1 MYSTLIVPLDG
12 SAFAERAIGLAVFLS
27 RRGHAALLLA
37 RVHEGGTKP
46 GYQTP
51 AWEEFF
57 RDEEEAYLEAVA
69 ARIQSEFSGTVDWTL
84 LDGSVVAAIC
94 ARVDAA
100 PSPFVVMSTHGRTGI
115 RRVWMGSVASGLLR
129 HSSAP
134 VLMLRPQGGGE
145 TNVTD
150 GASASGPF
158 ANVIVALDGST
169 FAEQVIPHA
178 ASIATASNARLLF
191 IRVVDPAAP
200 SDAASR
206 RAVTY
211 MENIASLV
219 DYEGSMSDARIEAHA
234 SPGAAILE
242 CAAALERPL
251 IAMASHGRGLSR
263 LFLGSVADE
272 VVRGSPRAVLMVRP
286 RT

>member
-1 MYSTLIVPLDG
+1 MYSTLVVPLDG
-12 SAFAERAIGLAVFLS
+12 SAFAEQAIALAVFLS
-27 RRGHAALLLA
+27 RRGRAALLLA
-37 RVHEGGTKP
+37 RVHEGGMKP

-57 RDEEEAYLEAVA
+57 HDEEKAYLEAVA
-69 ARIQSEFSGTVDWTL
+69 ARIQSGFSGTVDWTL

-100 PSPFVVMSTHGRTGI
+100 PSPLVVMSTHGRTGI
-115 RRVWMGSVASGLLR
+115 RRAWMGSVANGLLR

-134 VLMLRPQGGGE
+134 VLMLRPQDE
-145 TNVTD
+145 TSVTD
-150 GASASGPF
+150 GAQSAAPF
-158 ANVIVALDGST
+158 ANVIVALDGSA

-178 ASIATASNARLLF
+178 ASVATASNARLLF

-200 SDAASR
+200 SDAAFR
-206 RAVTY
+206 QACTY
-211 MENIASLV
+211 MEDIAGLV
-219 DYEGSMSDARIEAHA
+219 NYEGSLSDARIEAHA

-251 IAMASHGRGLSR
+251 IALASHGRGFSR

>member
-27 RRGHAALLLA
+27 KRGHTALLLA

-69 ARIQSEFSGTVDWTL
+69 ARIQSEFSGTVDWAL

-100 PSPFVVMSTHGRTGI
+100 PSPLVVMSTHGRTGI
-115 RRVWMGSVASGLLR
+115 RRAWMGNVASGLLR

-134 VLMLRPQGGGE
+134 VLMLRPQGE
-145 TNVTD
+145 TKVTD
-150 GASASGPF
+150 GASADGPF

-200 SDAASR
+200 SDAAFR
-206 RAVTY
+206 QAGAY

-219 DYEGSMSDARIEAHA
+219 DYEGSMSDARIEMHS
-234 SPGAAILE
+234 SPGAAILA

>member
-12 SAFAERAIGLAVFLS
+12 SAFAEQAIGLAVFLS
-27 RRGHAALLLA
+27 RRHRAALLLA
-37 RVHEGGTKP
+37 RVHEGGRKP

-51 AWEEFF
+51 AWDEFF
-57 RDEEEAYLEAVA
+57 RDEETAYLELVA
-69 ARIQSEFSGTVDWTL
+69 ARIQSEFCGTVDWTL

-94 ARVDAA
+94 ARVEAA
-100 PSPFVVMSTHGRTGI
+100 PAPLVVMSTHGRTGI
-115 RRVWMGSVASGLLR
+115 RRAWMGSVANGLLR

-134 VLMLRPQGGGE
+134 VLMVRPQGE
-145 TNVTD
+145 TSVTN
-150 GASASGPF
+150 GASPDGPF

-178 ASIATASNARLLF
+178 ASVATASNARLLF

-200 SDAASR
+200 NDAAFR
-206 RAVTY
+206 QAGTY
-211 MENIASLV
+211 MEDIAGLV
-219 DYEGSMSDARIEAHA
+219 NYEGSLSDARVEAHA

-251 IAMASHGRGLSR
+251 IAMASHGRGFSR